1 MSQRNKA
8 NAMITIFFCNSQ
20 MGKCHQNSKFRHI
33 NDSMIISNLSPTY
46 NDINMST
53 PCQMS
58 GGIHITIIIHHHIS
72 YYIDYPLKASY

>member
-1 MSQRNKA
+1 MKSQCNDD
-8 NAMITIFFCNSQ
+8 NIVCNSQ
-20 MGKCHQNSKFRHI
+20 MGKCHQNSKLRHI
-33 NDSMIISNLSPTY
+33 NYYMIISDLSPTY

-53 PCQMS
+53 TCQMS